1 MNPLRNDDS
10 LRDFRAL
17 WFGQSV
23 SMVGDRVSVFILPTI
38 AVLTLGASSLQVG
51 ALNAVSTI
59 AYPILGL
66 FAGVLMD
73 RVRRRP
79 AMLMVDA
86 TRLLIYASLPI
97 AAAFGVLTLTQLFVV
112 GAIAGA
118 CTVLFDVAYQSFL
131 PSLVAS
137 SGLGRANTRLETS
150 AAVARLVGPSLGGV
164 VLQAS
169 GAVGALIVNAA
180 SFLAS
185 ITGVGLIRAR
195 EERPE
200 PRAGRPSVGEQ
211 IQEGTR
217 FLWRHPLLRPL
228 TISAGLRNLGMNA
241 NRTVLIVFLYQGLHL
256 SSGTAGA
263 LFAVGAAA
271 AVTGSLAAGR
281 LLHRLGVGSTLL
293 LTPAEGVMWMFAP
306 LCLLGLAVPILVVIM
321 FLSSFWL
328 PIWNA
333 TVITLRQGV
342 TPATL
347 LGRVNATARTVNL
360 STIPVGALL
369 GGLLADAMSGVF
381 GTSVGLAWALCGCSM
396 VAATSL
402 IPLSGRRVR
411 TLRSFPS
418 EQQRETTAR
427 PF

>member
-1 MNPLRNDDS
+1 M
-10 LRDFRAL
+10 
-17 WFGQSV
+17 
-23 SMVGDRVSVFILPTI
+23 FIIPTI
-38 AVLTLGASSLQVG
+38 AVLTLGASAVQVG
-51 ALNAVSTI
+51 VLNAVSTI

-66 FAGVLMD
+66 FTGVLMD
-73 RVRRRP
+73 RIRRRP

-86 TRLLIYASLPI
+86 TRLLIYASLPVT
-97 AAAFGVLTLTQLFVV
+97 AAFGVLTLTQLFVV
-112 GAIAGA
+112 GAIAGI
-118 CTVLFDVAYQSFL
+118 CTVLFEVAYQSFL
-131 PSLVAS
+131 PSLVAA
-137 SGLGRANTRLETS
+137 GDLAGANTRLETS
-150 AAVARLVGPSLGGV
+150 AAVARLVGPSLGGMM
-164 VLQAS
+164 LQVS

-185 ITGVGLIRAR
+185 IVGVGLIRAR
-195 EERPE
+195 EKRPE
-200 PRAGRPSVGEQ
+200 RGAVRPGVREQ

-228 TISAGLRNLGMNA
+228 TTAAGLRNLGMNA

-256 SSGTAGA
+256 STGTAGA

-271 AVTGSLAAGR
+271 AVIGSLAVGR
-281 LLHRLGVGSTLL
+281 LLHGLGVGSTLL

-306 LCLLGLAVPILVVIM
+306 LCLLGLAFPILVVIM

-333 TVITLRQGV
+333 TVMTLRQGV

-360 STIPVGALL
+360 STIPIGALL
-369 GGLLADAMSGVF
+369 GGLLAEAMSGIL
-381 GTSVGLAWALCGCSM
+381 GTSVGLAWALCVCSM

-402 IPLSGRRVR
+402 IPLSRHQVR
-411 TLRSFPS
+411 TLRSFSP
-418 EQQRETTAR
+418 E
-427 PF
+427 

>member
-1 MNPLRNDDS
+1 MNPVSNDDD

-23 SMVGDRVSVFILPTI
+23 SMVGDRVSIFILPTI
-38 AVLTLGASSLQVG
+38 AVLTLGASAAQVG

-79 AMLMVDA
+79 AMLVVDA
-86 TRLLIYASLPI
+86 TRLLIYASLPL

-112 GAIAGA
+112 GATAGI
-118 CTVLFDVAYQSFL
+118 CTVLFDVAYQSFV
-131 PSLVAS
+131 PSLVATGS
-137 SGLGRANTRLETS
+137 LTRANTRLETS
-150 AAVARLVGPSLGGV
+150 AAVARLVGPSLGGTMF
-164 VLQAS
+164 QAT

-185 ITGVGLIRAR
+185 IAGVGLIRAR
-195 EERPE
+195 EERSE
-200 PRAGRPSVGEQ
+200 WRVTRPGVRGQ

-241 NRTVLIVFLYQGLHL
+241 NRTVLILFLYQGLHL

-333 TVITLRQGV
+333 TVLTLRQGV

-360 STIPVGALL
+360 STIPIGALL
-369 GGLLADAMSGVF
+369 GGLLADAMSSGL
-381 GTSVGLAWALCGCSM
+381 GATVGLAWALCGCSA

-402 IPLSGRRVR
+402 IPLFGRRVR
-411 TLRSFPS
+411 TLRSFPPK
-418 EQQRETTAR
+418 QQHE
-427 PF
+427 